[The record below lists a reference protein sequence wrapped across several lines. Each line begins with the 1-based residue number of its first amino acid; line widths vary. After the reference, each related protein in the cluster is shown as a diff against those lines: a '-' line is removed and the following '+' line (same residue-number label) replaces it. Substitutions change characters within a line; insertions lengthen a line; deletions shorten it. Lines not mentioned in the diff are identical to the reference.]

1 MPELRHYLL
10 VQGPADMAKRKS
22 KAPLRPVRE
31 VSDAEIDAAIA
42 QTLATPIPASATSPL
57 HDLFNQQ
64 VRSVLD
70 ASDLD
75 EEQKQSIL
83 VAMACP
89 CCGGGPGMLTYKLK
103 RKK

>member
-1 MPELRHYLL
+1 
-10 VQGPADMAKRKS
+10 MAKHRPPTRPR
-22 KAPLRPVRE
+22 PLRA

-42 QTLATPIPASATSPL
+42 QSAVELAPTRGSGSL

-70 ASDLD
+70 SSDLD

-83 VAMACP
+83 VAMSCP
-89 CCGGGPGMLTYKLK
+89 CCGGGGNGMLTYKLK
-103 RKK
+103 PKK

>member
-1 MPELRHYLL
+1 MGGLRHYFL
-10 VQGPADMAKRKS
+10 VMAKCKT
-22 KAPLRPVRE
+22 KAPRRPLRE

-42 QTLATPIPASATSPL
+42 QAAADVPPAGGGSQL

-75 EEQKQSIL
+75 EEQRQSIL

-89 CCGGGPGMLTYKLK
+89 CCGGGAGMLTYKLK
-103 RKK
+103 SKR

>member
-1 MPELRHYLL
+1 MGGLRHYFL
-10 VQGPADMAKRKS
+10 GMTKRKPNTPRP
-22 KAPLRPVRE
+22 PLRE
-31 VSDAEIDAAIA
+31 VSDAEIDAVIA
-42 QTLATPIPASATSPL
+42 QALTDAPLASGAGPL
-57 HDLFNQQ
+57 HELFNQQ

-89 CCGGGPGMLTYKLK
+89 CCGGGAGLLTYKLK
-103 RKK
+103 SKK

>member
-1 MPELRHYLL
+1 MT
-10 VQGPADMAKRKS
+10 KRRS
-22 KAPLRPVRE
+22 SVRRPKLRE
-31 VSDAEIDAAIA
+31 VTQAEIDAAIA
-42 QTLATPIPASATSPL
+42 TTLPDPAPAGGASFL

-64 VRSVLD
+64 VRAVMD

-89 CCGGGPGMLTYKLK
+89 CCGGGSGMLTYKLR
-103 RKK
+103 RKP